1 MLLRNLDINFS
12 RLLGEYKK
20 MTDQTDETLGAAA
33 AEEKPPLMIHGQYI
47 KDLSF
52 EVPNSPGIYGKMMQ
66 QQPDVT
72 VNVDVD
78 AHKMTE
84 TQFEVIIKIR
94 ADCKVADEVAF
105 IAELSYGGIFEINV
119 PQEHIEPMILIECPR
134 MLFPFARNIIANITR
149 DGSFPPMML
158 NPVDFAGMY
167 RARLEALAAQE
178 AENKTK
184 N

>member
-1 MLLRNLDINFS
+1 MA
-12 RLLGEYKK
+12 
-20 MTDQTDETLGAAA
+20 DENNTA
-33 AEEKPPLMIHGQYI
+33 AEEELAPLSIHGQYI

-66 QQPDVT
+66 EQPDVN

-78 AHKMTE
+78 AQKLTD
-84 TQFEVIIKIR
+84 TQYECVVKIR
-94 ADCKVADEVAF
+94 ADCKVKDEVAF
-105 IAELSYGGIFEINV
+105 ICELAYGGIFEINV
-119 PQEHIEPMILIECPR
+119 PQEHLEPMLLIECPR
-134 MLFPFARNIIANITR
+134 MLFPFARHIIANTTR

-167 RARLEALAAQE
+167 RQRLEALQAQQE
-178 AENKTK
+178 AEGETK

>member
-1 MLLRNLDINFS
+1 MELKAMAD
-12 RLLGEYKK
+12 
-20 MTDQTDETLGAAA
+20 DQVTTEETQQEVA
-33 AEEKPPLMIHGQYI
+33 PLQIHGQYI

-66 QQPDVT
+66 QQPDVS

-78 AHKMTE
+78 AQKMAE
-84 TQFEVIIKIR
+84 TQFEVIVKIR
-94 ADCKVADEVAF
+94 ADCKVGDDVAF
-105 IAELSYGGIFEINV
+105 ICELAYGGIFEINV
-119 PQEHIEPMILIECPR
+119 PAEHIEPMLLIECPR
-134 MLFPFARNIIANITR
+134 ILFPFARHIVANTTR

-167 RARLEALAAQE
+167 RARLEALAAQKE
-178 AENKTK
+178 AEDQPK

>member
-1 MLLRNLDINFS
+1 MA
-12 RLLGEYKK
+12 
-20 MTDQTDETLGAAA
+20 DENNAQNQ
-33 AEEKPPLMIHGQYI
+33 EELVPLSIHGQYI

-66 QQPDVT
+66 EQPDVN

-78 AHKMTE
+78 AQKLTE
-84 TQFEVIIKIR
+84 TQYECVVKIR
-94 ADCKVADEVAF
+94 ADCKVKDDVAF
-105 IAELSYGGIFEINV
+105 ICELAYGGIFEINV
-119 PQEHIEPMILIECPR
+119 PAEHLEPMLLIECPR
-134 MLFPFARNIIANITR
+134 MLFPFARHIIANTTR

-167 RARLEALAAQE
+167 RQRLEALQAQQE
-178 AENKTK
+178 AEGETK